1 MRDATKAQEM
11 SRRGISTGFVG
22 VESRIQLS
30 SRHEHLPSDTHLLS
44 SGPTHQEYTLSPERL
59 EGEQYHVHTR
69 NWTEEGAEALPPLRP
84 NRRKGD
90 DVEMG
95 SQRLTEYNLSKH
107 NNVRVINVNPMVSNY
122 ISPIGQFFLSF
133 FLCIALFFL
142 KLGSCRYRIL
152 FER

>member
-1 MRDATKAQEM
+1 MRDATKAQEL

-30 SRHEHLPSDTHLLS
+30 SRHEHLPSDTHLVSYGL
-44 SGPTHQEYTLSPERL
+44 THQEHPQSPESPER
-59 EGEQYHVHTR
+59 ERYHVNTR
-69 NWTEEGAEALPPLRP
+69 NWTEEGPEALPPLRP

-90 DVEMG
+90 DVELG

-122 ISPIGQFFLSF
+122 TSPIGQFFLSF
-133 FLCIALFFL
+133 FFVIAFF
-142 KLGSCRYRIL
+142 
-152 FER
+152 